1 MAKKKIPY
9 SEAVKPNAHTILGES
24 QPKSEWN
31 TRLSRRSY
39 L

>member
-24 QPKSEWN
+24 QPTTKKWVE
-31 TRLSRRSY
+31 Y
-39 L
+39 